1 VQLQTL
7 AMVIVDLAIIA
18 VLASLLGALARRL
31 GQPAVIGEILAGIL
45 LGPTLFDGAISTRL
59 YPADVI
65 SSLTA
70 VSTIGVCAF
79 MFLVGLEFDRELVRG
94 QGRITITVSVSAM
107 VVPLLLGA
115 LLGLYLSSTHASG
128 DRLTF
133 VLFIGVA
140 MSVTAFPV
148 LARILTDQ
156 GLIRTPI
163 GGVALACA
171 AAGDV
176 LAWSLLAVVVALA
189 GTGGDH
195 WRILLIVPYAA
206 TMHWVV
212 RPLLARLATEPARRL
227 TGPALVVAVLI
238 GLTLSAYATD
248 WMGLHSIFGAF
259 LFGVVMPRVHVV
271 PVYEQAIRW
280 LRRICAILLLPVFF
294 AVSGRQVNLS
304 ALDTSAL
311 GDLGLI
317 LLVAIGGKLGGAFL
331 GARITGV
338 RSRHAAVLAILLDTR
353 GLTELIVLSVGLQ
366 LGLLDPR
373 LFSLMVVMAVVTTA
387 MTGVL
392 LRVVYPPRRI
402 KGDTES
408 AQTDG
413 PWNVS
418 RPAIP
423 T

>member
-1 VQLQTL
+1 MQLQTL
-7 AMVIVDLAIIA
+7 IVDLAVIA
-18 VLASLLGALARRL
+18 VLAAPLGALARRL

-45 LGPTLFDGAISTRL
+45 LGPTLFDGAITNQL
-59 YPADVI
+59 YPAAVI
-65 SSLTA
+65 PSLTT

-79 MFLVGLEFDRELVRG
+79 MFLVGQEFDRELVRG
-94 QGRITITVSVSAM
+94 QGRITITVSLSAM

-115 LLGLYLSSTHASG
+115 LLGMYLSSAHAGG

-176 LAWSLLAVVVALA
+176 LAWSLLAVVIALA

-195 WRILLIVPYAA
+195 WRILLVVPYAA
-206 TMHWVV
+206 AMHWVV
-212 RPLLARLATEPARRL
+212 RPLLARLAAEPFRRW
-227 TGPALVVAVLI
+227 TGPALIVAVLI
-238 GLTLSAYATD
+238 GLPLSAYATD

-259 LFGVVMPRVHVV
+259 LFGVVMPRVSAV

-304 ALDTSAL
+304 SMDNTAL

-331 GARITGV
+331 GARIAGV

-366 LGLLDPR
+366 LGLLDPQ

-402 KGDTES
+402 REDTES
-408 AQTDG
+408 ARTDG
-413 PWNVS
+413 PSNVT
-418 RPAIP
+418 RPPIP